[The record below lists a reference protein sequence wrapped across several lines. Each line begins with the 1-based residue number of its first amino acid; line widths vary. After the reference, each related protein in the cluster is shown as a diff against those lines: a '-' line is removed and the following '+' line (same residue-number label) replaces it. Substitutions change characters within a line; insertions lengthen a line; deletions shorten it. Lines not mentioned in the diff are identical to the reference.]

1 MTNEI
6 KDPKDL
12 VNPYEQDGY
21 GDYEEWE
28 LRRTKAIFVKEKLL
42 PFLKE
47 AHESKGD
54 VFGFRVKGKGPGCVR
69 LWIKD
74 DNGLLSFFDIS
85 MTRYAGIREEPM
97 LYIEKF
103 ITSKNRTFWKDCEQQ
118 EHDKIL
124 LPYKWEKHD
133 DYMSW
138 LEELNEFW
146 KNVEPKEV
154 LTALAD
160 HFTNCF
166 DEGGNLK

>member
-6 KDPKDL
+6 KDPRDL
-12 VNPYEQDGY
+12 VNPYEHDGY
-21 GDYEEWE
+21 GGHMRWE
-28 LRRTKAIFVKEKLL
+28 VRRSKAIFVKEKLL

-54 VFGFRVKGKGPGCVR
+54 VFGFRVKSKGPGCVR

-74 DNGLLSFFDIS
+74 GNDIMSFFDIS
-85 MTRYAGIREEPM
+85 MTRYAGICEEPM
-97 LYIEKF
+97 LYIEKY
-103 ITSKNRTFWKDCEQQ
+103 ITSKNKMFWKDCAKQN
-118 EHDKIL
+118 HDEIL
-124 LPYKWEKHD
+124 FPFNPGKHSD
-133 DYMSW
+133 ALSW
-138 LEELNEFW
+138 LEGLNEFW
-146 KNVEPKEV
+146 KNAEPKEV